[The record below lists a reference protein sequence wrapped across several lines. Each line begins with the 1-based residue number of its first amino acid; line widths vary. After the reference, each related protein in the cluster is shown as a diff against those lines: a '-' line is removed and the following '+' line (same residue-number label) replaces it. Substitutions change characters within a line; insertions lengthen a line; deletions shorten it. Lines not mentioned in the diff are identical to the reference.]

1 MKATI
6 STSSRHHK
14 RHISSSHIAQDRA
27 SQAVDGRLGQNL
39 RFCTILDNLYGDV
52 FAIDLGRRRKVSG
65 VVIYTWQGEGQGR
78 SWSHFVYLKM
88 SYCDVTLDF
97 VNLTAFQIG
106 PSVVILEK

>member
-97 VNLTAFQIG
+97 F
-106 PSVVILEK
+106 